1 MEIWKNT
8 LSRNLLVKSTE
19 SVQDFYLCFADK
31 KLNHRGTV
39 WLDQDDAGET
49 SIVMK

>member
-8 LSRNLLVKSTE
+8 LSRSLLSKSIG
-19 SVQDFYLCFADK
+19 SVQDFCLCFAGK
-31 KLNHRGTV
+31 KLKHQGTM
-39 WLDQDDAGET
+39 WLYQDDAGET